1 MTPARAP
8 IDGTSFDAASGSD
21 QNLADLCADAFLL
34 IFYIRGGKDPGQP
47 DQLRKEV
54 SLLLQDLEGR
64 GKRRGFSE
72 EDLKA
77 TRYALCALLDET
89 ILNSRWPFK
98 DQWADRPLQL
108 EHFGEH
114 MAGERF
120 FELLDR
126 VRKKGSRKVDLLEV
140 FCITLILGFQGR
152 YKLRGGE
159 ELNTLIRE
167 LIGEINGHRGGG
179 PRGLAPHWPI
189 PEEPVE
195 RPPQTVP
202 RWVWITGLASI
213 LLVILVFVILKLW
226 LGSTAAEAI
235 ARMVV

>member
-1 MTPARAP
+1 MTPARDQFDSTSFETASG
-8 IDGTSFDAASGSD
+8 GTSQS
-21 QNLADLCADAFLL
+21 LVDLCTDAFLL
-34 IFYIRGGKDPGQP
+34 IFYIHDGKDPGQP
-47 DQLRKEV
+47 DQLHKEIAV
-54 SLLLQDLEGR
+54 LLQEIDKR
-64 GKRRGFSE
+64 GQRHGHSE

-126 VRKKGSRKVDLLEV
+126 IRKKGSRKADLLEV
-140 FCITLILGFQGR
+140 FCITLILGFQGK

-159 ELNTLIRE
+159 ELNNLIRE
-167 LIGEINGHRGGG
+167 LVGEIHGHRGGA
-179 PRGLAPHWPI
+179 PRGLSPHWRI
-189 PEEPVE
+189 PEEPVD
-195 RPPQTVP
+195 RPARVVP
-202 RWVWITGLASI
+202 RWVWITSLASV
-213 LLVILVFVILKLW
+213 LLVILIFVIFKLW
-226 LGSTAAEAI
+226 LGSSAGAVAH
-235 ARMVV
+235 MVV